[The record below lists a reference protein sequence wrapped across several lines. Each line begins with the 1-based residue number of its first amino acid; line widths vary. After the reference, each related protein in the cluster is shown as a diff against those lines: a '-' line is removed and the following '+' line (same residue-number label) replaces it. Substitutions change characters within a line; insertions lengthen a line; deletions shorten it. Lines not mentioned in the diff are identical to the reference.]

1 MKGNLEK
8 EINEIKTIHKIYK
21 IIEEEKKKYR
31 IKTDYIWL
39 IIKQKNP
46 SLEVTIKIVKNK
58 KPITNEQFL
67 SKVASRIN
75 YETGIPKASYDFI
88 HNRGKYQKLHY

>member
-8 EINEIKTIHKIYK
+8 EINETKTIYKIYK
-21 IIEEEKKKYR
+21 IIEEEKKKYK

-46 SLEVTIKIVKNK
+46 SFEITIKMVKNK

-67 SKVASRIN
+67 SQVASRIN
-75 YETGIPKASYDFI
+75 YEIGI
-88 HNRGKYQKLHY
+88 QKVS